1 MGKIT
6 KKELKELSEE
16 LESLAEQIVEIGDK
30 IDGLAVELNEVQE
43 R

>member
-16 LESLAEQIVEIGDK
+16 LESLAGQIVEIGDK